1 MKLLDQ
7 NAKLKCHEK
16 TFENFKMQQKCLFY
30 VLLFIF
36 YVSKLEMFFQKQVFI
51 SGWNEKIDLVTSN
64 NPNGESH
71 EKIVLKQG
79 EAWLKPGD
87 FT

>member
-51 SGWNEKIDLVTSN
+51 SG
-64 NPNGESH
+64 NGESH